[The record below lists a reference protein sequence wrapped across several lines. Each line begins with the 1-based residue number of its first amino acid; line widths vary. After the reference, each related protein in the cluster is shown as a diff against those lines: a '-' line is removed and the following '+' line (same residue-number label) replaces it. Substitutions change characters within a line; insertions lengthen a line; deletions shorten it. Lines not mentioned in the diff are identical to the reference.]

1 MKVLS
6 WAARLLA
13 GLLLGLTALAG
24 SAAASPRVPFSD
36 PNAAGYIGLC
46 DKAGQQIT
54 SGSIYATPFAWR
66 AVSSKPAPAPYDNDW
81 RTAILLA
88 YQPREGL
95 PAGEWSGAELTAS
108 SRYTNPKHPMV
119 AATGGDDSLEDFIQ
133 AYPPAWDGYYQLRI
147 YLGTQNAETY
157 SFRYPELAIQ
167 VTGDTWHAVG
177 GGPVDCRSG
186 RAVSLESI
194 VLPKSA
200 TSPPTTSPPTT
211 ANTGASRGGS
221 VGSTTSTGS
230 EKTALGVTGQPSSP
244 STGVVVLAIAILAAA
259 AFVPGLLISRRRRP
273 ALHQPNAATTDSS
286 ITKGH

>member
-1 MKVLS
+1 MRVFI
-6 WAARLLA
+6 WAARLLT
-13 GLLLGLTALAG
+13 GVVLGLAGLAG
-24 SAAASPRVPFSD
+24 STVASPRAPFSD

-46 DKAGQQIT
+46 NEAGQQIT

-108 SRYTNPKHPMV
+108 SRYTNPQHPMV

-133 AYPPAWDGYYQLRI
+133 AYPPAWDGYFQLRI

-157 SFRYPELAIQ
+157 SLHYPELAIQ
-167 VTGDTWHAVG
+167 VTGETWHAVG
-177 GGPVDCRSG
+177 GGPVDCQSG

-200 TSPPTTSPPTT
+200 TSPPTTANAGGGGGKSAGSATSP
-211 ANTGASRGGS
+211 GS
-221 VGSTTSTGS
+221 A
-230 EKTALGVTGQPSSP
+230 KTALGVTGQPSSP
-244 STGVVVLAIAILAAA
+244 STGVVILVIAILAAA
-259 AFVPGLLISRRRRP
+259 AFVPGLFVSRRRRP
-273 ALHQPNAATTDSS
+273 ALHQPNAGTSDSS
-286 ITKGH
+286 NTKGH

>member
-1 MKVLS
+1 LKAFTFM
-6 WAARLLA
+6 ARLLA
-13 GLLLGLTALAG
+13 GVGLGLIGLAG

-46 DKAGQQIT
+46 NKAGQQIT

-66 AVSSKPAPAPYDNDW
+66 AVSSTPAPVPYDNDW

-95 PAGEWSGAELTAS
+95 TAGEWSGAELTAS
-108 SRYTNPKHPMV
+108 SRYTNPKNPMV

-133 AYPPAWDGYYQLRI
+133 AYPAAWDGYFQLRI

-157 SFRYPELAIQ
+157 SLHYPALAIH
-167 VTGDTWHAVG
+167 VTGETWHTVG
-177 GGPVDCRSG
+177 GGPVDCQSG
-186 RAVSLESI
+186 SAVSLESI

-211 ANTGASRGGS
+211 ANPGGS
-221 VGSTTSTGS
+221 RAGSAGSATSARS
-230 EKTALGVTGQPSSP
+230 NRTALAATGQPSSP
-244 STGVVVLAIAILAAA
+244 STGVVILVIVVLAAA

-273 ALHQPNAATTDSS
+273 ALDQPKASTTANSN
-286 ITKGH
+286 TKGH

>member
-1 MKVLS
+1 MRVFI
-6 WAARLLA
+6 WAARLLT
-13 GLLLGLTALAG
+13 GVVLGLAGLAG
-24 SAAASPRVPFSD
+24 SAVASPRAPFSD

-46 DKAGQQIT
+46 NEAGQQIT

-108 SRYTNPKHPMV
+108 SRYTNPQHPMV

-133 AYPPAWDGYYQLRI
+133 AYPPAWDGYFQLRI

-157 SFRYPELAIQ
+157 SLHYPELAIQ
-167 VTGDTWHAVG
+167 VTGETWHAVG
-177 GGPVDCRSG
+177 GGPVDCQSG

-200 TSPPTTSPPTT
+200 TSPPTTANAGGGGGKSAGSATSP
-211 ANTGASRGGS
+211 GS
-221 VGSTTSTGS
+221 A
-230 EKTALGVTGQPSSP
+230 KTALGVTGQPSSP
-244 STGVVVLAIAILAAA
+244 STGVVILVIAILAAA
-259 AFVPGLLISRRRRP
+259 AFVPGLFVSRRRRP
-273 ALHQPNAATTDSS
+273 ALHQPNAGTSDSS
-286 ITKGH
+286 NTKGH